1 MSNQSRPTATGS
13 SSAKRQNLNLP
24 LSLEEG
30 RVPKL
35 FVHTLYLLSAFI
47 AAGIIWATVAQIKE
61 LTVANGQLVPVGS
74 VQLVQHLEGGIVS
87 EIMVSSGQVVE
98 KGTPLVKLQPTVANS
113 DFGQTNIRLVNLTL
127 QKQRL
132 KAMIENRP
140 VDFGQNGID
149 YPQLAQNQNS
159 LMKGQSAQNV
169 EERKT
174 IESRIDQRQTEVATL
189 TKQERSLSKQMRIQE
204 EQLAIRESLLKE
216 GFVSR
221 AVYLEIKR
229 TLEKTSAEEIS
240 ISGRLAGAREALI
253 ESRSLLAE
261 YNAGLHQKLNDEIA
275 KVSAEIAGL
284 KLVIVK
290 QKDRVARLL
299 ITAPVKGIIQELVP
313 NAIGEVMRPGDVI
326 ARIVPME
333 QELIAEVRISPK
345 DIGFITVGN
354 TAEVKI
360 TTYDPA
366 RFGSITGKVRK
377 ISATT
382 FQTEQGEPYYKA
394 QIELSKNSVGL
405 NDEKHLILPGMV
417 VNAEIIT
424 GSKSL
429 TKYLLKPVYRSLNIA
444 FSER

>member
-1 MSNQSRPTATGS
+1 MSIQPHPPATGS
-13 SSAKRQNLNLP
+13 SAGKRQNLTLP
-24 LSLEEG
+24 LALEEG

-47 AAGIIWATVAQIKE
+47 AAGAVWATVAQIKE
-61 LTVANGQLVPVGS
+61 LTIANGQLVPVGS

-98 KGTPLVKLQPTVANS
+98 KGTPLVRLQPVVANS
-113 DFGQTNIRLVNLTL
+113 DFGQTNIRLVNLVL
-127 QKQRL
+127 QKERL
-132 KAMIENRP
+132 EAMLENRP
-140 VDFGQNGID
+140 LDFGKNGID
-149 YPQLAQNQNS
+149 YPQLAQNQIS
-159 LMKGQSAQNV
+159 LMKGQSAQNT

-174 IESRIDQRQTEVATL
+174 IESRIIQREAEVTTL
-189 TKQERSLSKQMRIQE
+189 TEQEKSLSKQIKIQE
-204 EQLAIRESLLKE
+204 EQLAIRESLLKQ

-221 AVYLEIKR
+221 AVYLELKR
-229 TLEKTSAEEIS
+229 TLEKTRAEEIS

-261 YNAGLHQKLNDEIA
+261 YNAGLRQKLNDEIA
-275 KVSAEIAGL
+275 KVSAEISEL
-284 KLVIVK
+284 RLVIVK

-299 ITAPVKGIIQELVP
+299 IKAPVKGIIQELIP
-313 NAIGEVMRPGDVI
+313 NAIGEVMKPGDVV

-333 QELIAEVRISPK
+333 RELIAEVRIQPK

-366 RFGSITGKVRK
+366 RFGSIPGKVNK

-382 FQTEQGEPYYKA
+382 FQTEKGEPYYKA
-394 QIELSKNSVGL
+394 QIQLSKNSVGL
-405 NDEKHLILPGMV
+405 NKEQHLILPGMV